1 MSGYAGI
8 RYQGPGVH
16 GEQETV
22 EGAIGWGEPFLV
34 NASTMRVLMAGT
46 SRDLGH
52 TSNTTILR
60 PGLAVG
66 YHKANKKWVPF
77 VSTAT
82 ADQGDV
88 CLGFVAE
95 PMDMQRDGTD
105 TDRFVKIIYK
115 GNVKA
120 DSILLNEG
128 TPGTMVGHATE
139 AAFRAALSSRF
150 ILDDFFEEY

>member
-1 MSGYAGI
+1 MVYAGL
-8 RYQGPGVH
+8 RYQSPGVH
-16 GEQETV
+16 TENETV

-34 NASTMRVLMAGT
+34 NASTMRVLMDGAA
-46 SRDLGH
+46 RDTGH

-66 YHKANKKWVPF
+66 YHKANKKWVVF
-77 VSTAT
+77 DSTAT
-82 ADQGDV
+82 ANQGDV

-95 PMDMQRDGTD
+95 PMDMQLNGANV
-105 TDRFVKIIYK
+105 DRFVKIIYK

-120 DSILLNEG
+120 DKILLDEG

-139 AAFRAALSSRF
+139 AAFRAALPARF
-150 ILDDFFEEY
+150 VLDDFFEEY

>member
-1 MSGYAGI
+1 MSFAGL
-8 RYQGPGVH
+8 RYRGPGVH

-34 NASTMRVLMAGT
+34 NANSVRVLMDGAA
-46 SRDLGH
+46 RDLGH

-60 PGLAVG
+60 PGLAVS
-66 YHKANKKWVPF
+66 YHKANKKWVAF
-77 VSTAT
+77 DSTAT
-82 ADQGDV
+82 ANQGDV

-95 PMDMQRDGTD
+95 AIDMQQDGTNV
-105 TDRFVKIIYK
+105 DRFVKIIYK

-139 AAFRAALSSRF
+139 AAFRAALDARF
-150 ILDDFFEEY
+150 VLDDFFQEY